1 VGSKRRLSG
10 DRDILKWGPKK
21 HPWRNTK
28 LKKRE
33 EPKIMKNKLKG
44 RGSGYIYIY
53 IYSLQCVLA
62 VY

>member
-1 VGSKRRLSG
+1 VGSKKRLSG

-53 IYSLQCVLA
+53 SLQCVLA

>member
-1 VGSKRRLSG
+1 VGSKKRLSG

-53 IYSLQCVLA
+53 IYI
-62 VY
+62 YI